1 VNQQS
6 ELMGDHKTTAEFR
19 NYNDSSCPNR
29 VKNNYELNHKHQTV
43 SFVEETKKKY
53 SSFDHAELTVWEAM
67 DMLNSFVDASDPDF
81 SEAQSHH
88 AYLTAEDLRE
98 RFPEHDWLHLCGLL
112 HDMGKILSLPL
123 FGSLPQWAVVGD
135 TFPVGCAHSDKIV
148 LYDYFTLNED
158 TKDSRYNTPNGQ
170 YSGNCGLNQL
180 SMSWGHDEYLYEVL
194 VKNKSTLP
202 REALMIIRF
211 HSFYAWHKFGEYKH
225 LMNNLEDE
233 EILTWVKRFN
243 ASDLYSKSHTL
254 PSNEYITTT
263 LRPYY
268 QKLIEKYFPCGDKLK
283 W

>member
-1 VNQQS
+1 
-6 ELMGDHKTTAEFR
+6 MGDHKTTAEFR

-29 VKNNYELNHKHQTV
+29 VKNNYELNHRHQTV
-43 SFVEETKKKY
+43 SFVEETRKKY
-53 SSFDHAELTVWEAM
+53 TSFDRAELTIWEAM

-158 TKDSRYNTPNGQ
+158 TRDPRYNTPNGR
-170 YSGNCGLNQL
+170 YAEHCGLNQL
-180 SMSWGHDEYLYEVL
+180 LMSWGHDEYLYEVL
-194 VKNKSTLP
+194 LKNKSTLP

-211 HSFYAWHKFGEYKH
+211 HSFYAWHKYGEYKH
-225 LMNNLEDE
+225 LMNNHEDE
-233 EILTWVKRFN
+233 EILKWVKRFN
-243 ASDLYSKSHTL
+243 ESDLYSKSHKL
-254 PSNEYITTT
+254 PSNEYIETT

-268 QKLIEKYFPCGDKLK
+268 QKLIEKYFPVDKLK